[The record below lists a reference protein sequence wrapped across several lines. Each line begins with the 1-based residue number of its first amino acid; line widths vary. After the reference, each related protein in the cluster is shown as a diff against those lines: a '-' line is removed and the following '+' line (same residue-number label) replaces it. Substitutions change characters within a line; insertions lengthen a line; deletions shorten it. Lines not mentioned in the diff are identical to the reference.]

1 MLLDTNINWQLW
13 SFIHANLLTRCYAL
27 QLDEKSAE
35 QAEAA
40 TKAADAKKAKEEQAA
55 ANKAQMAQ
63 TKAAYEAFQA
73 ASTSLQVRVNVWPL
87 WT

>member
-1 MLLDTNINWQLW
+1 MLLDAKINWQLW

-27 QLDEKSAE
+27 QLDEKSAK
-35 QAEAA
+35 QADAA

-55 ANKAQMAQ
+55 ANEAGMAQ
-63 TKAAYEAFQA
+63 TAAAFEAFQA

-87 WT
+87 WL